1 MALDST
7 VFLVFDAVV
16 FSLYWSPA
24 RFVNV
29 QNFLIPAATA
39 SRWRDPLD

>member
-1 MALDST
+1 MAFDST

-16 FSLYWSPA
+16 FSLHRSPA